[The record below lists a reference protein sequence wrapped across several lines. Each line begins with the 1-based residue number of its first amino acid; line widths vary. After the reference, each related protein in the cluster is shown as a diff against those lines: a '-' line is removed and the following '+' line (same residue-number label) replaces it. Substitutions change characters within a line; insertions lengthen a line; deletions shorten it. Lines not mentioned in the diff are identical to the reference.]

1 MRAPVA
7 LLLLACACGG
17 NTPQRPAPKLNRW
30 GKPLASRPVPS
41 WVDRL
46 PESSRTHVV
55 SVGRSGPTFW
65 PQDAL
70 ANARE
75 DARGKLALQLAA
87 HVERL
92 GGVSESSGRSA
103 NVVDI
108 DKEATDLLLQ
118 NARIE
123 ATWVD
128 EAGERD
134 EPGSVWALAVLDLDA
149 QGRPLAQASPA
160 AGQRRGNAM
169 PAWLEHLPSAG
180 SKVYATG
187 YAGPTFRPEKALDY
201 AGDAAVENLAQTLRS
216 RVQAYQLLVEN
227 ATGLSVDQFSHA
239 DDPDQAFVDLV
250 RQNARIEQVW
260 VDEDGVRP
268 GDPPGS
274 AWALAVI
281 DVASTK
287 GDYKAV
293 ENPDLGPALDK
304 QGNIPSDQPAIP
316 ASTTEPPVK
325 Q

>member
-1 MRAPVA
+1 MRALA
-7 LLLLACACGG
+7 LLLLLCACGG
-17 NTPQRPAPKLNRW
+17 NASQRPSPRLNRW
-30 GKPLASRPVPS
+30 GRPLASRPVPA
-41 WVDRL
+41 WVDKL
-46 PESSRTHVV
+46 PESSKTQVV
-55 SVGRSGPTFW
+55 AVGRSGPTFW

-75 DARGKLALQLAA
+75 NARGKLALQLAA
-87 HVERL
+87 HVERF
-92 GGVSESSGRSA
+92 GAASESSSGRAA
-103 NVVDI
+103 NLVDI
-108 DKEATDLLLQ
+108 DKEATDVLLQ

-128 EAGERD
+128 EAGDRD
-134 EPGSVWALAVLDLDA
+134 ERGSVWALAVLDLDDRGTPFA
-149 QGRPLAQASPA
+149 HAPS
-160 AGQRRGNAM
+160 AGQKKGNAM
-169 PAWLEHLPSAG
+169 PGWLDNLPSAG
-180 SKVYATG
+180 SRVYATG

-201 AGDAAVENLAQTLRS
+201 AGEAAIDNLAQTLRS

-239 DDPDQAFVDLV
+239 DDPDQAFLDLI

-293 ENPDLGPALDK
+293 DNPDLGPALDK
-304 QGNIPSDQPAIP
+304 QGNIPPDKSAAP
-316 ASTTEPPVK
+316 ASTTESPVK